1 MKRSEVYIYGVA
13 MVVASFMIVFL
24 AGCGST
30 VVGVGQDIQRW
41 GENWNKPSVEKVVPV
56 KKVSVEKET

>member
-1 MKRSEVYIYGVA
+1 MKLSEVYIYGVA

-24 AGCGST
+24 SGCGST

-41 GENWNKPSVEKVVPV
+41 GENWKDSSVE
-56 KKVSVEKET
+56 KVSVEKTSVEKETK

>member
-1 MKRSEVYIYGVA
+1 MTKSKILG
-13 MVVASFMIVFL
+13 IVFL
-24 AGCGST
+24 VGFLSGCGNT

-41 GENWNKPSVEKVVPV
+41 GENWNNPSVKEVVHV

>member
-1 MKRSEVYIYGVA
+1 

-41 GENWNKPSVEKVVPV
+41 GENWKDSSVEKV
-56 KKVSVEKET
+56 SVEETPVEKGTK

>member
-1 MKRSEVYIYGVA
+1 MLKSKILGLFA
-13 MVVASFMIVFL
+13 ITFL
-24 AGCGST
+24 IGFLSGCGST

-56 KKVSVEKET
+56 KIVSVEKET

>member
-1 MKRSEVYIYGVA
+1 MSKSKILG
-13 MVVASFMIVFL
+13 IVFL
-24 AGCGST
+24 IGFLSGCGST